1 MTVELRAQPRSRRT
15 TLVCNGGAL
24 KAAVT
29 APAEDGKANS
39 AVIDLLAREWR
50 LPKSAFEI
58 VRGATQRD
66 KVVRISGE
74 PEGLAERIAAWIREQ
89 AGER

>member
-1 MTVELRAQPRSRRT
+1 MPNRDRDAPR
-15 TLVCNGGAL
+15 LPV
-24 KAAVT
+24 VT
-29 APAEDGKANS
+29 APSEDGKANS

-74 PEGLAERIAAWIREQ
+74 PEGLAERIGAWIREQ